1 MTQSNKLRWAALTLL
16 ALPLIAWAR
25 PSNLYELTV
34 NSIDGKPVPLK
45 TYQGNVALV
54 VNVASQC
61 GFTPQYT
68 GLQTLYEKYSKQGFV
83 VLGFPCNDFGGQ
95 EPGSATE
102 IKEFCSSKFHVTFP
116 MFEKVVVKD
125 VDEQS
130 PIYSFLSRDGDL
142 PSWNFGKYL
151 VNREG
156 KVVAYFG
163 STVPPDS
170 AKLQKAIEE
179 ALNQKSPK

>member
-1 MTQSNKLRWAALTLL
+1 M
-16 ALPLIAWAR
+16 
-25 PSNLYELTV
+25 
-34 NSIDGKPVPLK
+34 
-45 TYQGNVALV
+45 
-54 VNVASQC
+54 
-61 GFTPQYT
+61 
-68 GLQTLYEKYSKQGFV
+68 
-83 VLGFPCNDFGGQ
+83 LGFPCNDFGGQ

>member
-1 MTQSNKLRWAALTLL
+1 MRRAALVLL
-16 ALPLIAWAR
+16 ALPLVALAR
-25 PSNLYELTV
+25 PSSLYDLTV
-34 NSIDGKPVPLK
+34 NSIEGKPAPLK
-45 TYQGNVALV
+45 VYQGKVALV

-68 GLQTLYEKYSKQGFV
+68 GLQSLYEKYSKQGFV
-83 VLGFPCNDFGGQ
+83 VLGFPSNDFGGQ
-95 EPGSATE
+95 EPGTGAE

-125 VDEQS
+125 VDAQS
-130 PIYSFLSRDGDL
+130 KVYGFLSSDGDL

-156 KVVAYFG
+156 KLIKFFG

-170 AKLQKAIEE
+170 SKLQKAIED
-179 ALNQKSPK
+179 ALAEKTPK